1 MPAPLWFDPTGE
13 ELGSPGIVID
23 MFDGEALVSVGAQ
36 VRPERAAASSRRGW
50 PRSAARWRRSRLDE
64 APACLEVPASW
75 DDYIDARIQYWV
87 DAETPARRS

>member
-13 ELGSPGIVID
+13 ELGSPAIVID
-23 MFDGEALVSVGAQ
+23 MFEGEALISAGRKCDPSEPAQ
-36 VRPERAAASSRRGW
+36 ASRRGW
-50 PRSAARWRRSRLDE
+50 PRSGGVLAAFPLEE

-87 DAETPARRS
+87 DAETAPRRS